1 MTKTLAKCPPTQNPL
16 IKMCGFTR
24 LQDAQAAVQLGAD
37 ALGFVFYPPSPRAI
51 TPLAAGKIIEKL
63 PASVLFV
70 GLFVNHSEAQ
80 VIQAVAD
87 SGVTVLQFHGTETPA
102 FCDALSQ
109 RTGLPYWKAVHV
121 AKNARSE
128 DLLKSC
134 QLYGSAQALLFDTAS
149 PAWGGTGHTFEWH
162 TLEPLAQL
170 ANVPPLVLSGGLNAP
185 NVAQGIG
192 LLKPWAVDVSSGI
205 EAQDAQGQPLKGI
218 KDAAKMAAFVAAV
231 RSS

>member
-1 MTKTLAKCPPTQNPL
+1 
-16 IKMCGFTR
+16 MCGFTR

-37 ALGFVFYPPSPRAI
+37 ALGFVFYPPSPRFIAP
-51 TPLAAGKIIEKL
+51 TEAGKIIETL
-63 PASVLFV
+63 PESVAFV
-70 GLFVNHSEAQ
+70 GLFVNHTEAQ
-80 VIQAVAD
+80 VLNAVAE
-87 SGVTVLQFHGTETPA
+87 SGVTLLQFHGTETPA
-102 FCDALSQ
+102 FCEALSQ

-121 AKNARSE
+121 TQRARSE

-134 QLYGSAQALLFDTAS
+134 MLYGNAQALLFDTAS

-185 NVAQGIG
+185 NVAQGIR

-205 EAQDAQGQPLKGI
+205 EAQDAQGLPLKGI
-218 KDAAKMAAFVAAV
+218 KAPSKMAAFVAAV